1 MDLFSRNVLLTGAP
15 TAYMAYTTE
24 MRSYVSDKLGQ
35 EIALW
40 SVGFGAPRGSMTY
53 TARVEGLAGVH
64 AMNATLM
71 GDADYMAKLATGVT
85 MGGGPAEDSLMQ
97 PLHGE
102 MGDPPPVGSVA
113 TVTTAIVGNGAYA
126 DAIGWGIEMAQL
138 VESIA
143 GTPTIFGMSAFGTF
157 GQVAWINVSA
167 DAAAADA
174 AGQAVNAHADYM
186 GRLSAIGDLFVPA
199 SGHRSLAVRVA

>member
-1 MDLFSRNVLLTGAP
+1 MDLFSRNVMLSGAP
-15 TAYMAYTTE
+15 ATYMAYATE
-24 MRSYVSDKLGQ
+24 MRTYVSDKLGQ

-40 SVGFGAPRGSMTY
+40 AAGFGAPRGAMTY
-53 TARVEGLAGVH
+53 TARVDGLAGVQ

-71 GDADYMAKLATGVT
+71 GDADYVAKLAAGASL
-85 MGGGPAEDSLMQ
+85 GGGPAEDSLMQ

-113 TVTTAIVGNGAYA
+113 TVTSAVVGNGAYA

-138 VESIA
+138 VESIS

-157 GQVAWINVSA
+157 GQVVWINVAA

-174 AGQAVNAHADYM
+174 AGNAVNANADYM

-199 SGHRSLAVRVA
+199 SGHRSLATRIA